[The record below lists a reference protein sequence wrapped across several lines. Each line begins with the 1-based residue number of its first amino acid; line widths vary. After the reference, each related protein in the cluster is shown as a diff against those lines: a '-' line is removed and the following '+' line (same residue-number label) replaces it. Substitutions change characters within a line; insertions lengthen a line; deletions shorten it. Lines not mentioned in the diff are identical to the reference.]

1 MNTSPEA
8 ANKSLPCVCISLE
21 VFLEVREHN
30 ITDSMRQK
38 HGGEKIGGT
47 THSRDSDIMM
57 TGGLSN

>member
-1 MNTSPEA
+1 MY
-8 ANKSLPCVCISLE
+8 K
-21 VFLEVREHN
+21 FRGFFDVREHN